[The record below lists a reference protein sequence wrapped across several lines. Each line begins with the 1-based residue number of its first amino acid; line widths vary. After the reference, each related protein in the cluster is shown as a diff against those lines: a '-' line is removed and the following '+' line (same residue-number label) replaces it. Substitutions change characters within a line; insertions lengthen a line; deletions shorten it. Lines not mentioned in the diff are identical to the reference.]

1 MKPSRVLA
9 LAAEPAPLLDD
20 LLPYLMNRLVSRLN
34 RNLDTRLRRRR
45 LTFQHW
51 RVLAVLNAHD
61 RSTVSA
67 LAELAVIP
75 QATLS
80 RLLDRMGERGFVRRS
95 MSRRDSRVVEVR
107 LTPRGRALYAEI
119 LPLAIEE
126 YRAAAQGFS
135 PREIESLKAAMRRM
149 QSNVG
154 LDRSGAR

>member
-1 MKPSRVLA
+1 MTPSRALA
-9 LAAEPAPLLDD
+9 LAPEPAPLLDD

-34 RNLDTRLRRRR
+34 RNLDTKLRRRR

-51 RVLAVLNAHD
+51 RVLAVLTAHD

-80 RLLDRMGERGFVRRS
+80 RLLDRMGERGLVRRS

-107 LTPRGRALYAEI
+107 LTPRGRALYGEI
-119 LPLAIEE
+119 LPLAIDE
-126 YRAAAQGFS
+126 YRTAAQGFS
-135 PREIESLKAAMRRM
+135 PREIEFLKAAMRRM

-154 LDRSGAR
+154 LGPTAAS